1 MILNWNGRAMLERFL
16 PDVVQHSPA
25 GSVVVADNASTDDSL
40 AWLAA
45 HFPGVGVVRLPR
57 NLGYSGGYQAALT
70 QVAAD
75 YYILLN
81 SDVAVGAGWWQP
93 LVAWLAASP
102 QHGACQ
108 PKILDYNAPHQF
120 EYAGAAGGYL
130 DRWGYP
136 FCRGRLFDLLEDDQ
150 GQYDDAVEIFW
161 ATGACLALRAEAYWA
176 VGGLDPDFFAHM
188 EEIDL
193 CWRLWRAGY
202 RVAYRPES
210 AVWHVGGGSLAA
222 TNPLKTRLNF
232 RNGLVLMLKNLPAD
246 QLVWRLLGR
255 MMLDG
260 VAALRWLLAGEPRHF
275 VAVWQAHRQFYATW
289 RRHWR
294 KRSALPASGWP
305 PGTYPGS
312 VVRARFVRG
321 VKKFSQLRWTP
332 VRAIVPQKMIVP
344 AVGAPQLSAPAGFA
358 RN

>member
-1 MILNWNGRAMLERFL
+1 MLERFL
-16 PDVVQHSPA
+16 PDVVRHSPA
-25 GSVVVADNASTDDSL
+25 GSVVVADNASADDSL
-40 AWLAA
+40 AWLAT
-45 HFPGVGVVRLPR
+45 HFPDVRVVRLPH
-57 NLGYSGGYQAALT
+57 NLGYSGGYQAALV
-70 QVAAD
+70 QIVAD

-81 SDVAVGAGWWQP
+81 SDVAVEVGWWQP
-93 LVAWLAASP
+93 LIAWLAADV

-108 PKILDYNAPHQF
+108 PKILDYHAPYRF

-136 FCRGRLFDLLEDDQ
+136 FCRGRLFDVLEDDQ

-161 ATGACLALRAEAYWA
+161 ATGACLALRADAYWA

-222 TNPLKTRLNF
+222 TNPYKTRLNF

-246 QLVWRLLGR
+246 QLVIRILGR
-255 MMLDG
+255 MVLDG

-275 VAVWQAHRQFYATW
+275 LAVLQAHGQFYATW

-294 KRSALPASGWP
+294 KRGAIPTGSWP
-305 PGTYPGS
+305 PGVYPGS
-312 VVRARFVRG
+312 IVVARFLGRVQS
-321 VKKFSQLRWTP
+321 FSRLRWSSVRPTLPQGLTTP
-332 VRAIVPQKMIVP
+332 EVT
-344 AVGAPQLSAPAGFA
+344 APRLGTLASAAPSKG
-358 RN
+358 